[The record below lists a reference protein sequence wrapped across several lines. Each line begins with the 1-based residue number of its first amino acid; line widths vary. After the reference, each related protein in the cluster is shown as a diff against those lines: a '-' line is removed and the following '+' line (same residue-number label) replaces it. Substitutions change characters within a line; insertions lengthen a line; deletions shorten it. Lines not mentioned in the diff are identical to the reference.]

1 MTKRL
6 GTAAAAAILLAI
18 SLVLSGCTASR
29 LDPAGGVD
37 ARAVLEEFKGRG
49 MEEHLEALQRIADDN
64 DGNRASGTSG
74 YEESARY
81 VEERLRAAGYTPV
94 RQAFTLPG
102 RGQEPQAG
110 GELQHPRRYRR
121 QCRENRGGG
130 RPPGL
135 RA

>member
-49 MEEHLEALQRIADDN
+49 MEEP
-64 DGNRASGTSG
+64 SGG
-74 YEESARY
+74 
-81 VEERLRAAGYTPV
+81 AA
-94 RQAFTLPG
+94 AH
-102 RGQEPQAG
+102 RG
-110 GELQHPRRYRR
+110 
-121 QCRENRGGG
+121 
-130 RPPGL
+130 
-135 RA
+135 